1 MKRQRGVAL
10 LTAVILVALATVVAA
25 AIAFDT
31 ALTAR
36 RGAGAAALEEA
47 LLLGGGTEAIAAY
60 ALSEQLKQTNRTIHL
75 DQTWARTLG
84 PIEVPEGSRNFIEAQ
99 LFDLQGRFNLNNLV
113 DASGARNDV
122 AVEVFERLLQ
132 NLELEPVW
140 AELMVD
146 WIDADG
152 QPGSGGA
159 EDSTYSAA
167 VPGYRPPNRAITSV
181 SELLALRDFGAER
194 YAKLAPHVAALPRG
208 TAINLCTATGPL
220 LDALTDQQ
228 QWTPAPQ
235 ALERNRAGKCFP
247 SRSDFEAGFGDPQR
261 RTRLQQALPYDETST
276 WFSLRSF
283 ISIGTAEF
291 ALYSLMHYESAP
303 GGAPLVRPVMRAFTE

>member
-1 MKRQRGVAL
+1 VKRQRGVAL

-36 RGAGAAALEEA
+36 RGAGAAALDEA

-60 ALSEQLKQTNRTIHL
+60 ALSEQLKQTNRTIHY
-75 DQTWARTLG
+75 DQTWARPLG
-84 PIEVPEGSRNFIEAQ
+84 PIEVPEGSGTFIEAQ

-113 DASGARNDV
+113 DATGARNDV

-159 EDSTYSAA
+159 EDSTYSAS
-167 VPGYRPPNRAITSV
+167 VPGYRPPNRAITSI
-181 SELLALRDFGAER
+181 SELLALREFGAER

-228 QWTPAPQ
+228 QWTPAPD
-235 ALERNRAGKCFP
+235 ALARNRAGKCFP
-247 SRSDFEAGFGDPQR
+247 SRSEFEAGFGDPQR
-261 RTRLQQALPYDETST
+261 RTRLQQGLPYDETST

-291 ALYSLMHYESAP
+291 ALYSLMHCESAP
-303 GGAPLVRPVMRAFTE
+303 GGAPLVRPVLRAFTE

>member
-1 MKRQRGVAL
+1 MNRQRGVAL

-36 RGAGAAALEEA
+36 RGAGAAALDES

-60 ALSEQLKQTNRTIHL
+60 ALAEQLKQNNRTIHL
-75 DQTWARTLG
+75 DQTWARPLG
-84 PIEVPEGSRNFIEAQ
+84 PVEVPEGSGTFLEAQ

-122 AVEVFERLLQ
+122 AVEVFERLLE
-132 NLELEPVW
+132 NLELETVW

-146 WIDADG
+146 WIDIDT
-152 QPGSGGA
+152 QPQPGGA
-159 EDSTYSAA
+159 EDSSYSAGT
-167 VPGYRPPNRAITSV
+167 PGYRTANRAITSI
-181 SELLALRDFGAER
+181 SELLALREFGAER
-194 YAKLAPHVAALPRG
+194 YARLAPHVAALPRG
-208 TAINLCTATGPL
+208 TAINLCTASGPL
-220 LDALTDQQ
+220 LDALTEQQ

-247 SRSDFEAGFGDPQR
+247 SRSDFEASFSDPQR
-261 RTRLQQALPYDETST
+261 RTRLQQGLPYDETSN

-283 ISIGTAEF
+283 VSIGTAEF
-291 ALYSLMHYESAP
+291 ALYSLLHYESAP

>member
-1 MKRQRGVAL
+1 MIRQRGVAL

-36 RGAGAAALEEA
+36 RGAGATALDES
-47 LLLGGGTEAIAAY
+47 LLLAGGTEAIAAY
-60 ALSEQLKQTNRTIHL
+60 ALTEQLKQNNRSIHL
-75 DQTWARTLG
+75 DQTWARPLG
-84 PIEVPEGSRNFIEAQ
+84 PVEVPEGSGTFLEAQ
-99 LFDLQGRFNLNNLV
+99 LFDMQGRFNLNNLV

-140 AELMVD
+140 AEMMVD
-146 WIDADG
+146 WLDVDT
-152 QPGSGGA
+152 QPQPGGA
-159 EDSTYSAA
+159 EDGSYSAA
-167 VPGYRPPNRAITSV
+167 VPGYRTANRAITSI
-181 SELLALRDFGAER
+181 SELLALREFGAER
-194 YAKLAPHVAALPRG
+194 FAKLAPHVAALPRG
-208 TAINLCTATGPL
+208 TAINLCTASGPL
-220 LDALTDQQ
+220 LDAMTEQQ
-228 QWTPAPQ
+228 QWTPAPE

-247 SRSDFEAGFGDPQR
+247 ARSDFEAGFSDPQR
-261 RTRLQQALPYDETST
+261 RTRLQQGLAYDETST

-291 ALYSLMHYESAP
+291 ALYSLLHYESAP
-303 GGAPLVRPVMRAFTE
+303 GGAPRVRPVMRAFTE

>member
-1 MKRQRGVAL
+1 MIRQRGIAL
-10 LTAVILVALATVVAA
+10 LTAIILVALATVVAA

-36 RGAGAAALEEA
+36 RGAGAAALDES

-60 ALSEQLKQTNRTIHL
+60 ALAEQLKQNNRTIHF
-75 DQTWARTLG
+75 DQIWARPLG
-84 PIEVPEGSRNFIEAQ
+84 PIEVPEGSGTFLEAR

-113 DASGARNDV
+113 DADGVRNDV

-132 NLELEPVW
+132 NLDLEPVW

-146 WIDADG
+146 WIDVDT
-152 QPGSGGA
+152 QPQAGGA
-159 EDSTYSAA
+159 EDSSYSAST
-167 VPGYRPPNRAITSV
+167 PGYRTANRAITSI

-194 YAKLAPHVAALPRG
+194 YARIAPYVAALPRG
-208 TAINLCTATGPL
+208 TAINLCTASGPL
-220 LDALTDQQ
+220 LDALTEQQ
-228 QWTPAPQ
+228 QWTPAPD

-247 SRSDFEAGFGDPQR
+247 SRSDFEAAFSDPQR
-261 RTRLQQALPYDETST
+261 RTRLQQGLPYDETST

-283 ISIGTAEF
+283 VSIGTAEF
-291 ALYSLMHYESAP
+291 ALYSLLHYESAP